1 MSLIRKYFKNT
12 FLQKLAFCGLLL
24 PGCIAAGAQTDAALQ
39 KLQQQFTSAQQLP
52 QEKIFVHT
60 DKEFF
65 LAGDILWFK
74 VYVTDAFTNKPSA
87 LSTVAY
93 VEITDN
99 DKKPV
104 LQAKIKLDSGSGNGS
119 FQLPTSVKSGNY
131 TVRAYTSWMRN
142 FSADLYFTSTITIVN
157 TFRPLAVQPA
167 DTAIQY
173 DMQFFPEGG
182 NLVQNLPGKVAFRV
196 IDRYGRGVSFD
207 GKIVDQN
214 GQQAATFK
222 PLKYGI
228 GTFTLTPAS
237 GYQYTAIATVNGRT
251 ITQALPAVYNE
262 GYVLHLQDEDS
273 QLWVNIAGTD
283 NAATV
288 YLLVNTG
295 NNIKTAQ
302 ALQLQSGKTVYAIDK
317 STLGDGITHFTVFN
331 SQQKPVCERL
341 YFKRPAQQLAIAIQ
355 PAAQEYAQRSK
366 VSIGIQTNGD
376 GNMPVQA
383 DMSMSV
389 YRIDSLQGLPRQNIM
404 SWLLLNAGL
413 KGTIENPAYY
423 LDNTD
428 AVAGEALD
436 NLMLTHGWSRYNW
449 NDMVQNK
456 MAPAYLPEYE
466 GHIVTARVTDKKTG
480 QPAADVTG
488 YLTVPGKSFRL
499 GIAKSDSSGMI
510 RFNMKDFIGGDEII
524 VQTNQTIDST
534 YRIDVINPFS
544 DKGIST
550 PPNFAL
556 TRDVQE
562 LLLEHSIHTQAQNAY
577 VGEKARQFYI
587 AAADTIPFFGPAR
600 ETYLLDDYTRFNTM
614 EEVLREYV
622 LEIEPRRQHG
632 GFVLKVMDEPHSL
645 FFNENPL
652 VMVDGVP
659 FFNMD
664 TVLALNPLK
673 IRKLDIISQKYYY
686 GPLVLSGI
694 VSYTTYKG
702 DLDGIALDPSSL
714 VQEYDGLQLQ
724 REFYSPKYDNPA
736 INNSRIPDF
745 RDVLYWSPNITT
757 DAKTGK
763 TQATFYTSDV
773 PGTYAI
779 VVNGITEDGKPGNN
793 VYMITVK

>member
-1 MSLIRKYFKNT
+1 MSLTRKYFKNT
-12 FLQKLAFCGLLL
+12 FLQKFMFCGLLL
-24 PGCIAAGAQTDAALQ
+24 AGCITAVAQTDAGLQ
-39 KLQQQFTSAQQLP
+39 SLQQQFISAQQLP
-52 QEKIFVHT
+52 QEKTFVHT
-60 DKEFF
+60 DKDFF

-74 VYVTDAFTNKPSA
+74 VYVTDAFTNRPSA

-93 VEITDN
+93 VEVTDN

-104 LQAKIKLDSGSGNGS
+104 LQAKIKIDSGSGNGS

-142 FSADLYFTSTITIVN
+142 FSTDLYFASTITIVN
-157 TFRPLAVQPA
+157 TFRPLSIQAA
-167 DTAIQY
+167 DTAAQY

-182 NLVQNLPGKVAFRV
+182 NLVQNLPCKVAFRV
-196 IDRYGRGVSFD
+196 IDRYGRGVNFD
-207 GKIVDQN
+207 GKIIDQN
-214 GQQAATFK
+214 GQQAAVFK

-228 GTFTLTPAS
+228 GNFTFIPAN
-237 GYQYTAIATVNGRT
+237 GAKYTAVATINGRT
-251 ITQALPAVYNE
+251 ISQALPEAYSDGYTLHVE
-262 GYVLHLQDEDS
+262 GAGNKLQI
-273 QLWVNIAGTD
+273 NIAGTG

-302 ALQLQSGKTVYAIDK
+302 ALQLQNGKTVYTIDK
-317 STLGDGITHFTVFN
+317 SALGDGITHFTVFN

-341 YFKRPAQQLAIAIQ
+341 YFKRPAQQLTIAIQ
-355 PAAQEYAQRSK
+355 PASQEYTQRSK
-366 VSIGIQTNGD
+366 VSVGIQTNGD
-376 GNMPVQA
+376 GNIPVQA
-383 DMSMSV
+383 DMSVSV

-404 SWLLLNAGL
+404 TWLLLNAGL

-428 AVAGEALD
+428 AVASEALD
-436 NLMLTHGWSRYNW
+436 NLVLTHGWSRYTW
-449 NDMVQNK
+449 NDIMQNK
-456 MAPAYLPEYE
+456 AAPAYLPEYE

-480 QPAADVTG
+480 KPAADVTG

-524 VQTNQTIDST
+524 VQTNQTADST

-544 DKGIST
+544 DKG
-550 PPNFAL
+550 L
-556 TRDVQE
+556 TTAPSFTVSKDVQG

-645 FFNENPL
+645 FFDEDPL

-702 DLDGIALDPSSL
+702 DLDGIALDPASL

-736 INNSRIPDF
+736 INSSRIPDF

-763 TQATFYTSDV
+763 TQAAFYTSDV
-773 PGTYAI
+773 PGNYAI
-779 VVNGITEDGKPGNN
+779 VVNGITADGKPGGNT
-793 VYMITVK
+793 YMITVK